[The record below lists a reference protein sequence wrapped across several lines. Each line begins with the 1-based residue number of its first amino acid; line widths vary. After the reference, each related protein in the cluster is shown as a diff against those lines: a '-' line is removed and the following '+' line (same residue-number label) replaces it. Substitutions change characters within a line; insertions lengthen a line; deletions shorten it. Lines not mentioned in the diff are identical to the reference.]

1 MNNIYT
7 LFNTLLRVSKGLNDL
22 NLNDS
27 TTFFFYIL
35 YHDSSNS
42 TVLSLLQIL
51 NTLLKKLKIDKWLLL
66 NVYFLLIMIIFVEG
80 FYLTIYLQK

>member
-27 TTFFFYIL
+27 ITFFFYIL

-66 NVYFLLIMIIFVEG
+66 NVYSLLIMIIFVES

>member
-66 NVYFLLIMIIFVEG
+66 NVYSLLIMIIFVEG

>member
-35 YHDSSNS
+35 YYDSSNS

-66 NVYFLLIMIIFVEG
+66 NVYSLLIMIIFVEG

>member
-66 NVYFLLIMIIFVEG
+66 DVYSLLIMIIFVEG

>member
-27 TTFFFYIL
+27 TAFFFYIL
-35 YHDSSNS
+35 YYDSSNS

-66 NVYFLLIMIIFVEG
+66 NVYSLLIMIIFVEG